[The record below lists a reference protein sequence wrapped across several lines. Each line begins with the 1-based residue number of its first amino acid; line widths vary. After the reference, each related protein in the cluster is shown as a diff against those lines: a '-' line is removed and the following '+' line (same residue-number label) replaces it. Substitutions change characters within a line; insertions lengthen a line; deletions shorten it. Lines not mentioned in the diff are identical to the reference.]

1 MIGEPGIFALSTHGR
16 ARRQGE
22 VTVMDRT
29 PAYLAAAAVI
39 VGAASFPAKAAEV
52 TIETYSCRDLLRET
66 GSERDVAIAFMH
78 GYVLGRGNAAKFEVE
93 TLRKQSAAF
102 IERCLDDPKQP
113 ALETMRKSAAGADA
127 PARSP

>member
-1 MIGEPGIFALSTHGR
+1 
-16 ARRQGE
+16 
-22 VTVMDRT
+22 MDRT

-39 VGAASFPAKAAEV
+39 AAATSFPARAAEV

-66 GSERDVAIAFMH
+66 GSERDVAVAFMH
-78 GYVLGRGNAAKFEVE
+78 GYVLGRSNAAKFDVE

-113 ALETMRKSAAGADA
+113 ALETMRKSAAGAPA

>member
-1 MIGEPGIFALSTHGR
+1 
-16 ARRQGE
+16 
-22 VTVMDRT
+22 MDRT

-39 VGAASFPAKAAEV
+39 ATAASFPAMAADNKSEV

-78 GYVLGRGNAAKFEVE
+78 GYVLGRGGAPKFDVE

-113 ALETMRKSAAGADA
+113 ALETMRKSAPGASA